1 MTALGL
7 ELLMASLVVV
17 SAAASALTV
26 SVLMRD
32 AGRPR
37 PGAQHR
43 ERRR

>member
-1 MTALGL
+1 MLGMD
-7 ELLMASLVVV
+7 LLMASLVVV

-26 SVLMRD
+26 SALMRD